1 MTSFRKCEGVGC
13 CNFFSY
19 DTWRQSK
26 KKYCTKKCK
35 AQHEY
40 ANLTDKQKERRR
52 EQQAHNKRQ
61 RWAEMTDKDKA
72 AANKYHRERWR
83 SLPIEERRRVMQKN
97 AENLNWENKRK
108 YGKKWRRNKYRNNL
122 EYRLTTI
129 LRSRLANAI
138 KGTAKKS
145 SAKKLIGCSI
155 PQLRKH
161 LESQFTD
168 GMAWDNHGDWHI
180 DHIKPCAA
188 FDLTNE
194 DEQRECFHYS
204 NLQPLWAE
212 ENIRK
217 GAAWDAE

>member
-1 MTSFRKCEGVGC
+1 MTSFRKCDGLGC

-40 ANLTDKQKERRR
+40 AALTDEQKQRRR
-52 EQQAHNKRQ
+52 EQQMQNKRQ
-61 RWAEMTDKDKA
+61 RWAEMTDEDKA
-72 AANKYHRERWR
+72 EANKYHRERWSR
-83 SLPIEERRRVMQKN
+83 LPIEERRRVMQKN
-97 AENLNWENKRK
+97 AENLNWENKRR
-108 YGKKWRRNKYRNNL
+108 YGKKWRRDKYRNNL
-122 EYRLTTI
+122 EYRLTTL
-129 LRSRLANAI
+129 LRSRLTNAI

-145 SAKKLIGCSI
+145 SAKQLIGCSI

-161 LESQFTD
+161 LEQQFKD
-168 GMAWDNHGDWHI
+168 GMTWDNHGDWHI

-188 FDLTNE
+188 FNLTNE

-204 NLQPLWAE
+204 NLQPLWAI
-212 ENIRK
+212 ENMRK
-217 GAAWDAE
+217 GAAWD